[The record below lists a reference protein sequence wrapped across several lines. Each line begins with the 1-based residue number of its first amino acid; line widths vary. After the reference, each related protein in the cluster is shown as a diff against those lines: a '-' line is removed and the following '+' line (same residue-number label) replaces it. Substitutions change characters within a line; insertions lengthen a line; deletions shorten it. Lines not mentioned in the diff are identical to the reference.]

1 MIKHIVMYRLKNSTE
16 ENKEALVR
24 KFLSMDGKI
33 TELKSIEAGADVLG
47 SERSYD
53 VALVC
58 SFDSIKNMAIYRD
71 HPVHL
76 KVKEYVQSVVASSI
90 SVDYEY

>member
-1 MIKHIVMYRLKNSTE
+1 MIKHIVMYRLKNANE
-16 ENKEALVR
+16 ENKESLVR

-58 SFDSIKNMAIYRD
+58 TFDSIKNMSIYRD

>member
-1 MIKHIVMYRLKNSTE
+1 MIKHVVLYRLKNATE
-16 ENKEALVR
+16 ENKAELVR

-33 TELKSIEAGADVLG
+33 SELRTIESGGDVLG

-53 VALVC
+53 VVLIC
-58 SFDSIKNMAIYRD
+58 TFDSIKNMAIYRD

>member
-1 MIKHIVMYRLKNSTE
+1 MIKHIVMYRLKNANE

-58 SFDSIKNMAIYRD
+58 TFDSIKNMSIYRD

>member
-1 MIKHIVMYRLKNSTE
+1 MIKHIVMYRLKNANE

-33 TELKSIEAGADVLG
+33 TELKSIEAGGDVLG

-58 SFDSIKNMAIYRD
+58 TFDSIKNMSIYRD

-76 KVKEYVQSVVASSI
+76 KVKEYVQSVVALSI

>member
-1 MIKHIVMYRLKNSTE
+1 MIKHIVMYRLKNANE

-47 SERSYD
+47 SKRSYD

-58 SFDSIKNMAIYRD
+58 TFDSIKNMSIYRD